1 MLYPICDLGLHH
13 LATPIVP
20 LCWPSPPPQFFA
32 DAGRAGGRNYPLAQ
46 KDDAE
51 RALPPSSTSARNR
64 SSTRPRVGNGKSPRR
79 ISAMSRPRARTA
91 LTAASIS
98 AISGGDRWYAPSASR
113 PRVSA
118 PIQANGISFVSR
130 PLRSSLRRLTNSS
143 RSIPDREACKV
154 DAFRMAIEPS
164 LPGGA

>member
-64 SSTRPRVGNGKSPRR
+64 SSTRPSVPARIRADPGERYQLRITTTAVEPEASDELKSIYPGPRCLQDR
-79 ISAMSRPRARTA
+79 CFPH
-91 LTAASIS
+91 
-98 AISGGDRWYAPSASR
+98 GDRAFVARWCVGSKVETAGGVFQVREDEPAPR
-113 PRVSA
+113 IGVGLHRTP
-118 PIQANGISFVSR
+118 
-130 PLRSSLRRLTNSS
+130 
-143 RSIPDREACKV
+143 
-154 DAFRMAIEPS
+154 
-164 LPGGA
+164 